1 MIKDIKEILGIIVII
16 IVTPIVII
24 LSIPMYI
31 TGDYKYYDYDY
42 DYKIDNF
49 RNVVEYFHNDNTL
62 TDIQSKII
70 LEILVRGG
78 WALNSDGLHV
88 DRRSARIHAK
98 IFDKYKL
105 SLVGKDPTEPKYFYE
120 CFKKELLKYPN
131 IETLYEEYSNKKRT
145 N

>member
-1 MIKDIKEILGIIVII
+1 MIKDIKEILGIIIVI

-31 TGDYKYYDYDY
+31 TGNYKYYNHDYWA
-42 DYKIDNF
+42 DNF
-49 RNVVEYFHNDNTL
+49 RNVVEYFDNDNTL

-98 IFDKYKL
+98 IEHKYKL